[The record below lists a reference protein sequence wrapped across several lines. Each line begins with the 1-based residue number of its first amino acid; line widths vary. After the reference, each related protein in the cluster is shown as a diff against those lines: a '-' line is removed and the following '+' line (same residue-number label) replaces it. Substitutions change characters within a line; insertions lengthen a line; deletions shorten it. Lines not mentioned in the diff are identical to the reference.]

1 MIGMVAQS
9 RYAENALKLMSDTI
23 RMARIEQRIS
33 QADLAERAG
42 ISRSLLARVER
53 GEPGCAIGTVFELA
67 AILRVPLFGLGENE
81 LAREAHRVADRLA
94 LLPAAVHSRQVAVDD
109 DF

>member
-1 MIGMVAQS
+1 MTAQS
-9 RYAENALKLMSDTI
+9 RYAEQALKLMADTV
-23 RMARIEQRIS
+23 RTARTEQRIS
-33 QADLAERAG
+33 QADLAARAG

-67 AILRVPLFGLGENE
+67 AILRVPLFGLDEKGIVQ
-81 LAREAHRVADRLA
+81 EANRVADRLA
-94 LLPAAVHSRQVAVDD
+94 LLPAAVHRRRTAVDD

>member
-1 MIGMVAQS
+1 MVVQS
-9 RYAENALKLMSDTI
+9 RYAENALKLMADTL
-23 RMARIEQRIS
+23 RAARTEQRLS
-33 QADLAERAG
+33 QADLAGRAG

-67 AILRVPLFGLGENE
+67 ASLKVPLFGLDEKE

-94 LLPAAVHSRQVAVDD
+94 LLPAAVHNRRIAVDD
-109 DF
+109 NF

>member
-1 MIGMVAQS
+1 MIAQS
-9 RYAENALKLMSDTI
+9 RYAENALKLMAATL
-23 RMARIEQRIS
+23 RAARTEQRLS
-33 QADLAERAG
+33 QADLAGRAG

-67 AILRVPLFGLGENE
+67 AILKVPLFGLDEKE
-81 LAREAHRVADRLA
+81 LAREANRVADRLA
-94 LLPAAVHSRQVAVDD
+94 LLPAAVHSRRVVVDD

>member
-1 MIGMVAQS
+1 MAAYS
-9 RYAENALKLMSDTI
+9 RYAEQALHLMADTI
-23 RMARIEQRIS
+23 RIARTEQRIS
-33 QADLAERAG
+33 QAELAARAG

-67 AILRVPLFGLGENE
+67 AILKVPLFGLDEKG
-81 LAREAHRVADRLA
+81 LALEAHRAADRLA
-94 LLPAAVHSRQVAVDD
+94 LLPGAVHNRRAMVDD